1 MMTARTT
8 PSTSAIF
15 SVPTPTAGIGVGV
28 EKLAEV
34 DGGARAVVILLLG
47 RNNFFNG

>member
-34 DGGARAVVILLLG
+34 DGVARAVVILLLG